1 MDTDSKLPAT
11 RGRAFTRE
19 NLERGENR
27 INVTIFTAL
36 AISEFRFAFCR
47 LLGLS
52 DDARFKREVIP
63 GRQLRPDF
71 PFEDAELKGCIEIEL
86 GGPDNRQNQS
96 YEAELARRTICVVGP
111 AVNSNSAPLSGES
124 R

>member
-52 DDARFKREVIP
+52 DDAQFKREVIP
-63 GRQLRPDF
+63 GRQLRTGLPVRGRRVERVHRDRAGR
-71 PFEDAELKGCIEIEL
+71 PGQQAKPEL
-86 GGPDNRQNQS
+86 
-96 YEAELARRTICVVGP
+96 
-111 AVNSNSAPLSGES
+111 
-124 R
+124 